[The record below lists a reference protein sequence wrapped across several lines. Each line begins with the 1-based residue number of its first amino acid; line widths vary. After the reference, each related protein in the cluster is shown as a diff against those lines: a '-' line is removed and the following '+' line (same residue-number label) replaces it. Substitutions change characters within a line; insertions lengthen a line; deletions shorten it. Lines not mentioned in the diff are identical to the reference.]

1 MGSQSERTPR
11 LVRDAVERATEP
23 SSATTGRRAYRPAQN
38 GKGYGA
44 GNSSR
49 DRHSPPRNPVDSAT
63 LTLRKTDI
71 RNEVTPAPLFV
82 LVDRG
87 AGSQAAISGDTQAR
101 AVGGMVQE
109 AKASGNAEDTLT
121 WTTTVGM

>member
-1 MGSQSERTPR
+1 MGSQSERTPC
-11 LVRDAVERATEP
+11 LTRDAVERATEP
-23 SSATTGRRAYRPAQN
+23 SSAPTGRRAYRPAQN

-44 GNSSR
+44 GNGNR

-71 RNEVTPAPLFV
+71 RNEVIPARLSVP
-82 LVDRG
+82 VDRG
-87 AGSQAAISGDTQAR
+87 AGSQAATSEDTQAR